1 MPRTRR
7 KRIGSIKTELV
18 NKSREA
24 AMAAVQI
31 FNNPQISFKSEL
43 FIVTM
48 HIAWT
53 YLLHAYYR
61 NSKIDY
67 RYYSQNGERKR
78 FDKTKHGAD
87 KRWELERCL
96 NDKNNPLDSHTSNN
110 LRFLITLRH
119 EIEHQMTSHIDDTIT
134 AKFQA
139 CALNYN
145 HYVQKFFGERNG
157 IDKHLPV
164 SLQFSAVSR
173 DQLNILSERSDIP
186 KHISACINRFED
198 ELSLEEFQSTRY
210 AYRVLLTGKTANSK
224 GQADEVITFVK
235 ADSEMAQSIN
245 KTYALIKETE
255 RPKYPAG
262 YVVQIMRDEGYPKFN
277 MYHHIQLWKKLD
289 GKNPAKGYGVTVVKN
304 WYWYESWL
312 KIVRTYCEEN
322 RDKYV

>member
-1 MPRTRR
+1 MPRTKR

-61 NSKIDY
+61 NNKMDY
-67 RYYSQNGERKR
+67 RYFSQNGKRKR
-78 FDKTKHGAD
+78 FDKTKHGAY
-87 KRWELERCL
+87 KYWELERCL
-96 NDKNNPLDSHTSNN
+96 NDKNNPLDKDTSNN

-145 HYVQKFFGERNG
+145 YYVQKFFGERNG

-186 KHISACINRFED
+186 KHISACINRFEN
-198 ELSLEEFQSTRY
+198 ELSPEEFQSTRY

-235 ADSEMAQSIN
+235 ADSEMAQDIN

-255 RPKYPAG
+255 RPKYRAG
-262 YVVQIMRDEGYPKFN
+262 YVVQTMRDEGFPKFN
-277 MYHHIQLWKKLD
+277 MHHHTQLWKKID
-289 GKNPAKGYGVTVVKN
+289 GKSPAKGYGVTVVKT

-312 KIVRTYCEEN
+312 KIVRAHCEEN

>member
-7 KRIGSIKTELV
+7 RRIGSIKGELV

-61 NSKIDY
+61 NSKINY
-67 RYYSQNGERKR
+67 RYFSQNGKRKR
-78 FDKTKHGAD
+78 FDKTKHGAY
-87 KRWELERCL
+87 KYWELERCL
-96 NDKNNPLDSHTSNN
+96 NDKNNPLDSDTSNN

-186 KHISACINRFED
+186 RHISACINRFED
-198 ELSLEEFQSTRY
+198 ELSPEEFQSTRY

-235 ADSEMAQSIN
+235 ADSEMAQGIN

-262 YVVQIMRDEGYPKFN
+262 YVVQTMRDEGYPKFN

-312 KIVRTYCEEN
+312 KVVRTHCEEN
-322 RDKYV
+322 RNKYA

>member
-7 KRIGSIKTELV
+7 RRIGSIKVELV

-43 FIVTM
+43 FIVIM

-61 NSKIDY
+61 AEKIEY
-67 RYYSQNGERKR
+67 RYFNQNGKRKR
-78 FDKTKHGAD
+78 FDRTKHGAH
-87 KRWELERCL
+87 KYWELERCL
-96 NDKNNPLDSHTSNN
+96 NDKNNPLDKDTSNN

-119 EIEHQMTSHIDDTIT
+119 EIEHQMTSNIDGTIT

-145 HYVQKFFGERNG
+145 HYVQKFFGTRNS

-173 DQLNILSERSDIP
+173 EQMNILSERTDIP
-186 KHISACINRFED
+186 KHISTCINRFED
-198 ELSLEEFQSTRY
+198 ELSPEEFQSTRY

-235 ADSEMAQSIN
+235 ADSEAAQGIN
-245 KTYALIKETE
+245 TKYALIKETE

-262 YVVQIMRDEGYPKFN
+262 YIVQAMRNKGFPKFN
-277 MYHHIQLWKKLD
+277 MYHHTQLWKKLD
-289 GKNPAKGYGVTVVKN
+289 GKNPAKGYGVTVVKM
-304 WYWYESWL
+304 WYWYEPWL
-312 KIVRTYCEEN
+312 KVVRTHCEKN
-322 RDKYV
+322 RSEYV

>member
-48 HIAWT
+48 HIAWI
-53 YLLHAYYR
+53 YLLHAHYR
-61 NSKIDY
+61 NNKIDY
-67 RYYSQNGERKR
+67 RYFSQNGERKR
-78 FDKTKHGAD
+78 FDKTKHGAY
-87 KRWELERCL
+87 KYWELERCL
-96 NDKNNPLDSHTSNN
+96 NDKNNPLDSDTSNN

-145 HYVQKFFGERNG
+145 HYVQKLFGERNG

-186 KHISACINRFED
+186 KHISACINCFED
-198 ELSLEEFQSTRY
+198 ELSPEEFQSTRY

-312 KIVRTYCEEN
+312 KIVRTHCEEN

>member
-7 KRIGSIKTELV
+7 KRIGSIKVELV

-31 FNNPQISFKSEL
+31 FNNPQISFKAEL
-43 FIVTM
+43 FIVIM

-61 NSKIDY
+61 GEKIEY
-67 RYYSQNGERKR
+67 RYFNQKGKRKC
-78 FDKTKHGAD
+78 FDKTKHGAY
-87 KRWELERCL
+87 KHWELERCL
-96 NDKNNPLDSHTSNN
+96 NDRNNPLDKDTSNN

-145 HYVQKFFGERNG
+145 HYVKKFFGEKYG
-157 IDKHLPV
+157 IDKHLSV
-164 SLQFSAVSR
+164 SLQFSAISR
-173 DQLNILSERSDIP
+173 EQLDILSERTDIP

-198 ELSLEEFQSTRY
+198 ELSPEEFQNIRY
-210 AYRVLLTGKTANSK
+210 AYRLLLIGKTANSK
-224 GQADEVITFVK
+224 GQADEVITFIN
-235 ADSEMAQSIN
+235 ADSEGAHEIN
-245 KTYALIKETE
+245 KKYALIKETE
-255 RPKYPAG
+255 RPKYPAR
-262 YVVQIMRDEGYPKFN
+262 YIVQTMRDEGFPKFN
-277 MYHHIQLWKKLD
+277 MHHHTQLWKKLD
-289 GKNPAKGYGVTVVKN
+289 GKNPAKGYGVTVVKM
-304 WYWYESWL
+304 WYWYEPWL
-312 KIVRTYCEEN
+312 KTVRTHCEKN

>member
-7 KRIGSIKTELV
+7 RRIGSIKGELV

-61 NSKIDY
+61 NNKMDY
-67 RYYSQNGERKR
+67 RYFSQNGKRKR
-78 FDKTKHGAD
+78 FDKTKYGAY
-87 KRWELERCL
+87 KYWELERCL
-96 NDKNNPLDSHTSNN
+96 NDKNSPLDKDTSNN

-145 HYVQKFFGERNG
+145 YYIQKFFGERNG

-198 ELSLEEFQSTRY
+198 ELSPEEFQSTRY

-235 ADSEMAQSIN
+235 ADSEMAQDIN
-245 KTYALIKETE
+245 KTYAFIKETE
-255 RPKYPAG
+255 RPKYRAG
-262 YVVQIMRDEGYPKFN
+262 YIVQTMRDEGYPKFN

-289 GKNPAKGYGVTVVKN
+289 GKNPAKGYGVTVVN
-304 WYWYESWL
+304 IWYWYEPWL
-312 KIVRTYCEEN
+312 KIVKTHCEEN